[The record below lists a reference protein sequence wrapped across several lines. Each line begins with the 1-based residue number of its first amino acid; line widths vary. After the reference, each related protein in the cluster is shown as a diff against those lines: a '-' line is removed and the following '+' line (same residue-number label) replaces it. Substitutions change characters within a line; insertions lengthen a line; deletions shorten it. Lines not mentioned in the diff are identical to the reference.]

1 MNHEGRAM
9 AMAKPSGQTIF
20 LLATIMLGIALLGG
34 LVLMYE
40 NQGVAGNP
48 SSSTKKLTLKDIPFN
63 GERAYEY
70 LKQICDLGPRPSG
83 SPGMAAQQ
91 KMLVE
96 HFQKQGGQVN
106 LQQFRVRHP
115 QDGTPVRMANL
126 VVRWHP
132 ERKNRILLCAHYDTR
147 PFPDLDRENPR
158 GRFVG
163 ANDGASGVA
172 VLMELGQHVANL
184 PGQLGVDFVLF
195 DGEEFVFDDDRD
207 IYFLGSEYFAR
218 QYAAKQWDA
227 TYRYAVL
234 LDMVGDKDLQIL
246 EERNSLSTRESRA
259 LVKEIWATAA
269 RLNVPEFVPRPGP
282 LLNDD
287 HIPLL
292 QTARIPAIDIID
304 FTYPHWHT
312 QQDVPENCSALSM
325 AKVGWVVNEWLTKA
339 LIK

>member
-1 MNHEGRAM
+1 
-9 AMAKPSGQTIF
+9 MAKPSGQTIF
-20 LLATIMLGIALLGG
+20 LLAAILLGIALLGG

-48 SSSTKKLTLKDIPFN
+48 SSPPRHLTLENIPFN
-63 GERAYEY
+63 GKRAYDY
-70 LKQICDLGPRPSG
+70 LQQICDLGPRPSG
-83 SPGMAAQQ
+83 SRGMAAQQ
-91 KMLVE
+91 KLLIE
-96 HFQKQGGQVN
+96 HFQKQGGKVN

-115 QDGTPVRMANL
+115 QDGSPVKMANL

-147 PFPDLDRENPR
+147 PFPDRDPLQPR
-158 GRFVG
+158 GRFIG

-172 VLMELGQHVANL
+172 VLMELGEHVANM
-184 PGQLGVDFVLF
+184 PGALGVDFVLF
-195 DGEEFVFDDDRD
+195 DGEEFIFDDDRD
-207 IYFLGSEYFAR
+207 VYFLGSEYFAR

-227 TYRYAVL
+227 KYRYAVL

-269 RLNVPEFVPRPGP
+269 KLGVSEFVARPGP
-282 LLNDD
+282 ELNDD
-287 HIPLL
+287 HLPLL
-292 QTARIPAIDIID
+292 RTAKIPAIDIID

-312 QQDVPENCSALSM
+312 QQDIPANCSALSL
-325 AKVGWVVNEWLTKA
+325 AKVGWVVNEWLSKA
-339 LIK
+339 VIK